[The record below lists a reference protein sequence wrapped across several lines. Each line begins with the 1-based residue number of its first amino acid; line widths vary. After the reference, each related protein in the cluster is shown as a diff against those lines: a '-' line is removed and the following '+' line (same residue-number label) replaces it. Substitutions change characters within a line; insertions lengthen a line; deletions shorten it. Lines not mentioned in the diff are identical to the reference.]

1 MYAGFFLIATII
13 FVIDAGLICSTS
25 FPLTVAFSIC
35 GGLCACACFFNALNG
50 K

>member
-13 FVIDAGLICSTS
+13 FVIAAGMIYSTS
-25 FPLTVAFSIC
+25 FPLAVAFSIC
-35 GGLCACACFFNALNG
+35 GGLCACTSFFNALNG